1 MRAVM
6 RLSSAFPKSVPTSNS
21 SLAWRRRYREHA
33 MTHRSYCLLALAWL
47 CALLPFAPGAAQA
60 DDTYPTRPIHIVIP
74 FPAGG
79 PSEYDCA

>member
-1 MRAVM
+1 
-6 RLSSAFPKSVPTSNS
+6 
-21 SLAWRRRYREHA
+21 